1 MSTGSN
7 GRMRARDLD
16 RVNACGLLDA
26 AYAEGQ
32 LGADEYHD
40 RTAKAGR
47 AKTVGELARLT
58 SDLQVPAAAGDLAPG
73 GSAKTRKPLRR
84 ARTRASYPDHTRAR
98 NADRAN
104 TIRVL
109 DDAHGEGQLDA
120 DEHQA
125 LTELAS
131 EAKTLGDLGELV
143 ADVQRA
149 AAASPPSPPRSR
161 RNLRFRAAVG
171 VVAVLGVWAG
181 YFAAGRDDSEV
192 PAQAVPVEL
201 GTVQPLV
208 LPRPELYTVAGMTLY
223 RDKYREK
230 FGDTLVDELW
240 LHKDFAS
247 VQRIAPEGPQWSV
260 DWDYWGGFTQHDNLI
275 TTRRPD
281 TRSVDLATL
290 NVEAIGAVLATA
302 PAMTKV
308 TGGVVDS
315 IEISADGSSAGNARP
330 LVEIRVRNDRS
341 QHGSVV
347 ISPSGEV
354 LKVREVG

>member
-1 MSTGSN
+1 MSTGSK

-32 LGADEYHD
+32 LGADEYRE

-58 SDLQVPAAAGDLAPG
+58 SDLQIPAAARDLVPG
-73 GSAKTRKPLRR
+73 GSAKTRKPSRR
-84 ARTRASYPDHTRAR
+84 SRTRASYPDHTRAR

-131 EAKTLGDLGELV
+131 EAKTLGELGALV
-143 ADVQRA
+143 ADVQRVA
-149 AAASPPSPPRSR
+149 EAPPPSPPRSS

-171 VVAVLGVWAG
+171 VAAVLGVWAG
-181 YFAAGRDDSEV
+181 YFAAGRDDRAVS
-192 PAQAVPVEL
+192 AQAAPVEP

-223 RDKYREK
+223 RDEYREK

-247 VQRIAPEGPQWSV
+247 VQRIAPEGPRWSV
-260 DWDYWGGFTQHDNLI
+260 DWDYWGGFTKHDNLI

-281 TRSVDLATL
+281 APIVDLATL
-290 NVEAIGAVLATA
+290 NIEAIGAVLATA
-302 PAMTKV
+302 PAMTEV
-308 TGGVVDS
+308 PGGVVDS
-315 IEISADGSSAGNARP
+315 IEISADDSTAGNGRP
-330 LVEIRVRNDRS
+330 VVEIRVRNDRS
-341 QHGSVV
+341 QHGSVL